1 MGESRNIAIV
11 SGVASEDNAAEIEW
25 QSLKRGFLFQ
35 GSKFFIRH
43 WVIWFI
49 RVAIF
54 WLSNFLVR
62 NQFLVF
68 KLHCLSKSSRLPC
81 RPFSVP
87 FQHCQCHRLSLH
99 LRWCRT
105 TVFRCSDPS
114 NRTRAE
120 GFVVIS
126 SEQQESCGYNIEHQ
140 DAVITLVSSYDPADN
155 FHGLFCIRSN
165 ARFEWHG
172 PIGGPLGAYA
182 FFSRL
187 LGNFPLFIARVGA
200 SFISIDQAR
209 KNLWLEIPDAVSD
222 MTDRSKLM
230 IGTSEYTA
238 VNVRR
243 QWEKKLDGLEI
254 EGASN
259 VEKYI
264 FSTAVAQYPS
274 QQHEF
279 ILVSI
284 WQRGRPHWIWRG
296 IRYWLFSFGYF
307 LCSMGTADS
316 TLPWTYTWFCQLH
329 AGWVSASTHL
339 SPISDLTDWLFRV
352 VAFLCGRTHADS
364 LVAESVKKSATGSNR
379 ELAWQALWMMQ
390 LCPLGMMWQPSI
402 AIEKRFR
409 HCSL

>member
-1 MGESRNIAIV
+1 MVRPY
-11 SGVASEDNAAEIEW
+11 
-25 QSLKRGFLFQ
+25 
-35 GSKFFIRH
+35 
-43 WVIWFI
+43 
-49 RVAIF
+49 
-54 WLSNFLVR
+54 WLSPR
-62 NQFLVF
+62 
-68 KLHCLSKSSRLPC
+68 KLSI
-81 RPFSVP
+81 V
-87 FQHCQCHRLSLH
+87 
-99 LRWCRT
+99 
-105 TVFRCSDPS
+105 
-114 NRTRAE
+114 
-120 GFVVIS
+120 
-126 SEQQESCGYNIEHQ
+126 
-140 DAVITLVSSYDPADN
+140 
-155 FHGLFCIRSN
+155 
-165 ARFEWHG
+165 
-172 PIGGPLGAYA
+172 
-182 FFSRL
+182 
-187 LGNFPLFIARVGA
+187 RVGA
-200 SFISIDQAR
+200 SFISIDQAQ

-364 LVAESVKKSATGSNR
+364 LVAESVKKSATGSDQ
-379 ELAWQALWMMQ
+379 ELAWQALWLMQ

-409 HCSL
+409 HCSLQLL